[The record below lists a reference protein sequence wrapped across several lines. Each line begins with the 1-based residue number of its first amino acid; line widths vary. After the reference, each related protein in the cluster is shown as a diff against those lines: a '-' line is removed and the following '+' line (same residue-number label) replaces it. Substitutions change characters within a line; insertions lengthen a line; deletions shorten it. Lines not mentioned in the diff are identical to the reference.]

1 MKTGTRIIILSLF
14 ALVVLSTGCKGRKN
28 RCATC
33 PTWSYEKSEVNSD
46 QSKG

>member
-1 MKTGTRIIILSLF
+1 MKTATRIIIFSLLTIIVF
-14 ALVVLSTGCKGRKN
+14 STGCKGRKN

-33 PTWSYEKSEVNSD
+33 PTWSYEKVEVNSD